1 VKHYDAVPAWR
12 CLKAWDELDRTGK
25 LPLGEKRAELDQLR
39 YRLKL
44 VAFPVLPL
52 EEAKKVV
59 ETSVLYFLRN
69 EPDLNDRLDVRYAY
83 LTYDEKDADMNALR
97 ESILI
102 NQEPLGSSSVK
113 EWIASYD
120 KLFPLNS
127 RNEKSPSEFMTR
139 ESSVV
144 RLAKDQQQILRKLI
158 TVYDDWLSGWN
169 ADGTGLDAKSRT
181 AASSPAKIARL
192 PLLKAMGEYRH
203 LSEQLLTNEKIK
215 LKTSMEPVRPSLGN
229 WLRSYREE
237 IGIGFHETAQRG
249 NFLFQSVNCK
259 RLSNDDRARLNLILK
274 SVEEDFPLEIDTTHE
289 TIIFPRTDDA
299 SMELA
304 QVKTQPMNRTIRPRG
319 LLANPAVA
327 APNIQPTAPTAP
339 VAMKSQPVPTFKPLF
354 GKTAAP
360 EKNVSG
366 ETLHF
371 STGHVL
377 PAEREVDTAQ
387 TGVNEALRQ
396 MQQPT
401 QGIRREPK
409 APLSKSPYSIRPLRA
424 RNGGNGDI

>member
-1 VKHYDAVPAWR
+1 LLHNEQKIGQRTVRDWVQKFDKDFPSMEREGTAVNMFFTRVPEIVSMS
-12 CLKAWDELDRTGK
+12 KNQQG
-25 LPLGEKRAELDQLR
+25 
-39 YRLKL
+39 
-44 VAFPVLPL
+44 V
-52 EEAKKVV
+52 
-59 ETSVLYFLRN
+59 
-69 EPDLNDRLDVRYAY
+69 
-83 LTYDEKDADMNALR
+83 LR
-97 ESILI
+97 EVLR
-102 NQEPLGSSSVK
+102 V
-113 EWIASYD
+113 YD
-120 KLFPLNS
+120 QWFARPI
-127 RNEKSPSEFMTR
+127 T
-139 ESSVV
+139 
-144 RLAKDQQQILRKLI
+144 
-158 TVYDDWLSGWN
+158 TVYDVAGVYEKLSELEQKGVREVN
-169 ADGTGLDAKSRT
+169 PNEFRAKYSSMSNSQQKGVSAGTGRQQA
-181 AASSPAKIARL
+181 PAQKTIRL
-192 PLLKAMGEYRH
+192 PLLKAMSEYRH

-319 LLANPAVA
+319 LPANPAVA
-327 APNIQPTAPTAP
+327 APNIQPTTPTVPLA
-339 VAMKSQPVPTFKPLF
+339 VKSQPAPTFKPLF
-354 GKTAAP
+354 GKSAAP

>member
-1 VKHYDAVPAWR
+1 MLIGSSPDGILSPDEHRIIWKKYLALPQQQQDILTDAQMPMQIKRLQEQFV
-12 CLKAWDELDRTGK
+12 
-25 LPLGEKRAELDQLR
+25 LPDSVTQSITFSIRKIIFRETNLASYEAELASS
-39 YRLKL
+39 L
-44 VAFPVLPL
+44 VQAGNG
-52 EEAKKVV
+52 E
-59 ETSVLYFLRN
+59 R
-69 EPDLNDRLDVRYAY
+69 
-83 LTYDEKDADMNALR
+83 
-97 ESILI
+97 I
-102 NQEPLGSSSVK
+102 
-113 EWIASYD
+113 
-120 KLFPLNS
+120 
-127 RNEKSPSEFMTR
+127 
-139 ESSVV
+139 
-144 RLAKDQQQILRKLI
+144 AKDIVTFIDKEILHLVPKPDAEEEEDVPEKI
-158 TVYDDWLSGWN
+158 KTV
-169 ADGTGLDAKSRT
+169 
-181 AASSPAKIARL
+181 RL
-192 PLLKAMGEYRH
+192 PLLKAMSEYRH

-319 LLANPAVA
+319 LPANPAVA
-327 APNIQPTAPTAP
+327 APNIQPTTPTAP
-339 VAMKSQPVPTFKPLF
+339 LAVKSQPAPTFKPLF

-387 TGVNEALRQ
+387 TGINEALRQ

>member
-1 VKHYDAVPAWR
+1 MLIGDNSEGVLSPEEHGIIWKKYLTLPQHQQDVLTDVQMAVLIKR
-12 CLKAWDELDRTGK
+12 LQEEFSLSDSIIRDVSLRVRKIIFNELDLFSCEKELRSLFVQSGEDQNKIGK
-25 LPLGEKRAELDQLR
+25 I
-39 YRLKL
+39 
-44 VAFPVLPL
+44 VAFLDKEILHLVPKSVP
-52 EEAKKVV
+52 EEEDVQKKI
-59 ETSVLYFLRN
+59 N
-69 EPDLNDRLDVRYAY
+69 IVR
-83 LTYDEKDADMNALR
+83 
-97 ESILI
+97 
-102 NQEPLGSSSVK
+102 
-113 EWIASYD
+113 
-120 KLFPLNS
+120 F
-127 RNEKSPSEFMTR
+127 
-139 ESSVV
+139 
-144 RLAKDQQQILRKLI
+144 
-158 TVYDDWLSGWN
+158 
-169 ADGTGLDAKSRT
+169 
-181 AASSPAKIARL
+181 

-237 IGIGFHETAQRG
+237 LGIGFHETAQRG

-289 TIIFPRTDDA
+289 TIIFPRTDDT

-304 QVKTQPMNRTIRPRG
+304 QVKTQPMNRTIRPRV
-319 LLANPAVA
+319 LPENPAVA
-327 APNIQPTAPTAP
+327 APNIRPTAPIVP
-339 VAMKSQPVPTFKPLF
+339 VVSAKSHSIPTFKPLF

-377 PAEREVDTAQ
+377 PAEQEVGAVP
-387 TGVNEALRQ
+387 TGINEALRQ
-396 MQQPT
+396 MQHPT